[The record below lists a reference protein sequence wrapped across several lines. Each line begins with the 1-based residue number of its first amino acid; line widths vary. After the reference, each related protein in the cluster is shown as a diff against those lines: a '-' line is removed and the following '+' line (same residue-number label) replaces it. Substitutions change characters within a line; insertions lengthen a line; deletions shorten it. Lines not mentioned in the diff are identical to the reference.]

1 MNGPWEGSKEDCGGA
16 FGGNADELESTTL
29 WFHPAQQH
37 TRRTM
42 GDPTYEGRTPS
53 YLIANLVERYTAPGD
68 LVVDPFCG
76 GGTTL
81 DVADELGRR
90 SRGFDLAAH
99 AGRPAGAGGLAAR
112 RTGPGAEASAGARS
126 MRIEHADARALPVG
140 DGEAALVF
148 MDPPYSTHLE
158 YSDDPRCI
166 GKLSAFDDAYFDAMA
181 EVFGEAERVLRPGG
195 VLAIYVSDTFE
206 KRRAPA
212 DTFVGIGAEFYCMLR
227 RRLQPV
233 DHVAVVRGNSKL
245 EDAEFHAAAREGNFY
260 LRGFNHLLIFRK

>member
-1 MNGPWEGSKEDCGGA
+1 MCILRSMND
-16 FGGNADELESTTL
+16 GNGVEIETTSL
-29 WFHPAQQH
+29 WFHPSQQH
-37 TRRTM
+37 GARPM

-53 YLIANLVERYTAPGD
+53 YLIANLIQRYTAPGD

-81 DVADELGRR
+81 DVADSLRRR
-90 SRGFDLAAH
+90 SRGFDLAGH

-112 RTGPGAEASAGARS
+112 KLGPGTESAGGQRS
-126 MRIEHADARALPVG
+126 MRIEHGDARALPV
-140 DGEAALVF
+140 EANAAQLVF

-181 EVFGEAERVLRPGG
+181 EVFGEAERILAPGG
-195 VLAIYVSDTFE
+195 YLAVYVSDTFE
-206 KRRAPA
+206 KRRAPG

-227 RRLQPV
+227 RRLQPI
-233 DHVAVVRGNSKL
+233 DHIAVVRGNAKL
-245 EDAEFHAAAREGNFY
+245 EEPSFHEAAIEGNFY
-260 LRGFNHLLIFRK
+260 LRGYNHLLIFRKA